1 MEQVRNDMQDYREY
15 LIDPDDI
22 VEILIDETVKEV
34 HTKVKDK
41 LEKVVMERAM
51 NKLGL
56 EE

>member
-34 HTKVKDK
+34 HAKVKDK